1 MHRCEGF
8 GVSVDSKLYLN
19 AAKRIV
25 RVYWRRGKRHLG
37 SAREVHLGGAP
48 DQGDNIQREAVRKVT
63 KLSARIEGF
72 KDRLH
77 RGGKALDQRRTH
89 AWGGLLYD
97 EGDNPVSSVNGSI
110 ADWYTW
116 QLWLPRVTRDSD
128 ILGSDLSRA
137 TCWSGPW

>member
-48 DQGDNIQREAVRKVT
+48 DQGNNIQREAVRKVT
-63 KLSARIEGF
+63 KLSVKTEGSQ
-72 KDRLH
+72 DRLH
-77 RGGKALDQRRTH
+77 CGGEALEAAQNSCLGR
-89 AWGGLLYD
+89 
-97 EGDNPVSSVNGSI
+97 
-110 ADWYTW
+110 ADV
-116 QLWLPRVTRDSD
+116 R
-128 ILGSDLSRA
+128 
-137 TCWSGPW
+137 